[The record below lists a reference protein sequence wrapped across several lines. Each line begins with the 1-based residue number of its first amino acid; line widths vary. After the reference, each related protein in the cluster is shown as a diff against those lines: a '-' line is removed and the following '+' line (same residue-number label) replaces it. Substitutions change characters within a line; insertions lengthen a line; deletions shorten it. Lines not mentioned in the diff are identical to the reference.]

1 MALTKYKRSAITIQ
15 AVQVTSNVDD
25 VGVAIKFLGN
35 AFIAMDWRVGDHVC
49 IEFANGHDNVVR
61 TANEGDYISK
71 PVASTDDDY
80 RILTATQ
87 LAENY
92 TEVTGP

>member
-1 MALTKYKRSAITIQ
+1 MALTRYKRSAITIL
-15 AVQVTSNVDD
+15 AVQVTANVDD

-35 AFIAMDWRVGDHVC
+35 AFIAMDWKVGDHID

-61 TANEGDYISK
+61 TAHAGDYIGK
-71 PVASTDDDY
+71 PVSSTDDDY
-80 RILTATQ
+80 RILTATE

-92 TEVTGP
+92 TEVVAP